1 MPRRIKFKF
10 FILLFS
16 LFLLDRLTKKFFLAN
31 PNFYCQKFLCLQLSK
46 NKNLFFLPINQT
58 LVIIFSLLI
67 IFFLITWFFKS
78 LRSKNY
84 LKLIGQSLL
93 ILGGISNL
101 YDRLFHGFVI
111 DFISTSLWPFSIFN
125 LADIMVATGVVF
137 LVLSI
142 K

>member
-1 MPRRIKFKF
+1 MI
-10 FILLFS
+10 FS
-16 LFLLDRLTKKFFLAN
+16 LLIALLLLALDRLTKKFFLVN

-58 LVIIFSLLI
+58 LVILFSVLI

-84 LKLIGQSLL
+84 LRLIGQLLL

-101 YDRLFHGFVI
+101 YDRLFYGYVI
-111 DFISTSLWPFSIFN
+111 DFISTPLWPFSIFN
-125 LADIMVATGVVF
+125 LADMMVVAGIIILLLT
-137 LVLSI
+137 LR
-142 K
+142 